1 MRLGRGYIETLLHI
15 ILYSYLGK
23 EEEEEE
29 RGSSRVVVFITYN
42 N

>member
-1 MRLGRGYIETLLHI
+1 MRLGRGYIETLLRI
-15 ILYSYLGK
+15 ILYSYLRK

-29 RGSSRVVVFITYN
+29 RGNSRVVVFITYN